1 MVDDSQCLLSTS
13 CFSLE
18 EEEKRNA
25 GTGARSTRE
34 SRGANCE
41 AMRLMNA
48 DLHPGSP
55 FLIYGMAVAGVKTR
69 DILLELRVIKEEREL
84 LMAALLIEIHICED
98 KETSLK
104 LISNLEY
111 EEEDASDEM
120 LIQAAVDL
128 NADLVGA
135 ASQNF
140 DKVLGVK
147 HTCLDA
153 MLGKAACFEFMEE
166 YTRAMYELDQAA
178 LLYPW
183 FYPATCEKARV
194 GMLVQD
200 WDCIY
205 ESSQEVLQKDPENID
220 ALRLQTHFL
229 LCKNNSTVTSMYL
242 LGNLVRNVC
251 QKEPRNARLYIEF
264 AQPIARLAGRGSPGV
279 LNHTLSLVEK
289 SQVLAP
295 NNGIYLLEM
304 AKEFF
309 LLGDYSAAISR
320 FRLAS
325 QMEDVKTEA
334 TNGVIQC
341 LLILKNLDDASKL
354 LQSVDG
360 TSSFVFYLKA
370 QQSWLEN
377 RHEACWEFLNG
388 ALELHLKSTRIRRDY
403 QFYTEIDPDMILGA
417 GHLYLALFAKCTTR
431 NGTVSLTRQIA
442 ALELLLSAAPGFV
455 NAHVMLA
462 RTHMELGDLEVSQ
475 ESLQTAL
482 LLDSTCACAYILLA
496 QVLESAIILP
506 SMNRDS
512 EKLEY
517 YSTQGKMLM
526 DESSA
531 NKVML
536 YFLLAKMQIK
546 MQNFAEAEKTIDD
559 ASRLF
564 SGLHE
569 KALVEVARAV
579 LFVAKGKIDLGIEIL
594 HHIPCD
600 SHCLIEA
607 RTAMAHIYLEHKGD
621 KMRFL
626 QCFSELAELFPSA
639 KMHLKLADAF
649 NKVNDP
655 IRAMKSLES
664 ALKNSPNDAS
674 IIKKL
679 GNALITC
686 HEYQRAKV
694 CQENNDLDS
703 AILFLSET
711 LNDCPAHTSALLLL
725 SNIHLVRGELSECEV
740 NCANLLKVDMT
751 SSDGG
756 KLLILVLL
764 QREMYDAALSSMQ
777 QLLQRDP
784 TCYIVLEQ
792 LFNYAR
798 SDAKWGKRALLAMIE
813 IYSHIDDELFHDE
826 ENLEF
831 TVPYVKVED
840 GDAEAALV
848 KINKAAAREKDHV
861 LLMLCR
867 AVALMILN
875 QTGKAKAELRSID
888 RLTYKWNEGINFERA
903 WLMLAQTYLQA
914 GKLDVA
920 EQLCRKCISY
930 NRSSSKAWEFLGV
943 AMERGNAYTEA
954 ANFYQCAWKHQRG
967 SSLTVGYKL
976 ARVYLKLKR
985 YMDAIAICQAVMQ
998 LFPNSIKIR
1007 RDVLD
1012 KARKCIRF

>member
-1 MVDDSQCLLSTS
+1 
-13 CFSLE
+13 
-18 EEEKRNA
+18 
-25 GTGARSTRE
+25 
-34 SRGANCE
+34 
-41 AMRLMNA
+41 
-48 DLHPGSP
+48 
-55 FLIYGMAVAGVKTR
+55 
-69 DILLELRVIKEEREL
+69 
-84 LMAALLIEIHICED
+84 
-98 KETSLK
+98 
-104 LISNLEY
+104 
-111 EEEDASDEM
+111 
-120 LIQAAVDL
+120 
-128 NADLVGA
+128 
-135 ASQNF
+135 
-140 DKVLGVK
+140 
-147 HTCLDA
+147 
-153 MLGKAACFEFMEE
+153 
-166 YTRAMYELDQAA
+166 
-178 LLYPW
+178 
-183 FYPATCEKARV
+183 
-194 GMLVQD
+194 
-200 WDCIY
+200 
-205 ESSQEVLQKDPENID
+205 
-220 ALRLQTHFL
+220 
-229 LCKNNSTVTSMYL
+229 
-242 LGNLVRNVC
+242 
-251 QKEPRNARLYIEF
+251 
-264 AQPIARLAGRGSPGV
+264 
-279 LNHTLSLVEK
+279 
-289 SQVLAP
+289 
-295 NNGIYLLEM
+295 
-304 AKEFF
+304 
-309 LLGDYSAAISR
+309 
-320 FRLAS
+320 
-325 QMEDVKTEA
+325 
-334 TNGVIQC
+334 
-341 LLILKNLDDASKL
+341 
-354 LQSVDG
+354 
-360 TSSFVFYLKA
+360 
-370 QQSWLEN
+370 
-377 RHEACWEFLNG
+377 
-388 ALELHLKSTRIRRDY
+388 
-403 QFYTEIDPDMILGA
+403 MILGA
-417 GHLYLALFAKCTTR
+417 GHLYLALLAKCTTR
-431 NGTVSLTRQIA
+431 NGTISLTRQIA

-475 ESLQTAL
+475 ESLQTAIS
-482 LLDSTCACAYILLA
+482 LDSTCACAYILLA
-496 QVLESAIILP
+496 QIELERMNIDLSQSYLKQASTVDSSVRESLKFLALQANLHILTGEFGHALSVLESAIILP
-506 SMNRDS
+506 CMNKDS

-536 YFLLAKMQIK
+536 YFLLAKVQIK

-569 KALVEVARAV
+569 KALMEVARAV

-655 IRAMKSLES
+655 IRAIKSLES

-674 IIKKL
+674 IIKKF

-686 HEYQRAKV
+686 HEYQRAKALYVKSLGRNLRDSCYRYVQYDLAELYFILKDFLKAEQLTRDAIAKMEHSPPSKTLLMFLSLSMKIQSSQGRYSPASEADNHCQARKLPGRLLFGVCKGDNTLCCKTCVKYGLQV

-792 LFNYAR
+792 IIELLRRLGRVEDSSYYIVQAEKSSKRDVDAGLYYCKGFYAQHMNEAMHAVELFNYAR

-813 IYSHIDDELFHDE
+813 IYSHIDDELFYDE

-831 TVPYVKVED
+831 TVPYVKMED
-840 GDAEAALV
+840 VSKVQQLLSEFRQEHGTVVAWECFGLMYSGQKGDAEAALV

-867 AVALMILN
+867 AVALMILK

-903 WLMLAQTYLQA
+903 WLMLAQTYLQQA